1 MKLILILGYWSVTGI
16 KLRIIILLETPQINQ
31 IPQFM
36 RWETVT
42 ATPTNET
49 YHLWDN
55 DKKMLS
61 LTLHPFSNS
70 ARVESADEKR
80 VFLVRK
86 EGFRRN
92 KTVVRNEYGIK
103 VGELGTDE
111 KGNYIDVNNE
121 RFYYTIQHEP
131 GTELVLYKESPD
143 KPSIVCEFTAGS
155 GSPVRLKK
163 DKDLGSQAGL
173 LMAICW
179 YMFLPETKAE
189 HLPAMAV

>member
-1 MKLILILGYWSVTGI
+1 
-16 KLRIIILLETPQINQ
+16 
-31 IPQFM
+31 M

-80 VFLVRK
+80 VFLVRR

-92 KTVVRNEYGIK
+92 KTIVRNEYGIK

-111 KGNYIDVNNE
+111 RGNYIHVNNE
-121 RFYYTIQHEP
+121 RFYYIIQHDP
-131 GTELVLYKESPD
+131 RTELVLYKESPD
-143 KPSIVCEFTAGS
+143 KPAVVCEFTPGNRS
-155 GSPVRLKK
+155 SVHLKK
-163 DKDLGSQAGL
+163 GKDLGSQAGL

-179 YMFLPETKAE
+179 YMFLPATKE
-189 HLPAMAV
+189 EQIPAMAV

>member
-1 MKLILILGYWSVTGI
+1 
-16 KLRIIILLETPQINQ
+16 
-31 IPQFM
+31 M

-42 ATPTNET
+42 ATPTSET

-80 VFLVRK
+80 VFLVRR

-103 VGELGTDE
+103 LGELGADE
-111 KGNYIDVNNE
+111 KGNYIHVNDE
-121 RFYYTIQHEP
+121 RFYYILQHDP
-131 GTELVLYKESPD
+131 GTELILYKDSPA
-143 KPSIVCEFTAGS
+143 KPSIVCEFTAANNS
-155 GSPVRLKK
+155 LVHLKK
-163 DKDLGSQAGL
+163 GKDLGPQAGL

-189 HLPAMAV
+189 RLTAMAV